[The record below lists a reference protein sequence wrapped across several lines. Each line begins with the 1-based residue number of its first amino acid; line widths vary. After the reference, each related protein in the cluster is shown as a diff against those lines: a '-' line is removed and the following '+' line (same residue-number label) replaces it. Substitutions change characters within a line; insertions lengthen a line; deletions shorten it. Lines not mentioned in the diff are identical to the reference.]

1 MIQTTNLAL
10 PLLAAAQA
18 QKHVTHNEAL
28 AMLDALAQIAVKARG
43 WTDAPAEPA
52 PGDRYIVGSD
62 ATGAFSGQDGAV
74 AWFDAGV
81 WRFLPPQAGWLA
93 FVEDEESVVFCDGAS
108 WRGIE
113 EILGFPN
120 VFAALGI
127 GTAPDSNNLLAAK
140 LNSALFAALTDGEGG
155 SGDLRMVLNK
165 EAAGNVLSFL
175 FQAGWSARAEFGLL
189 GNDDFGLKVSPD
201 GSGWHDAFLVDR
213 NDGSVSFPKGAQRV
227 EVAVFTESGSW
238 AKPDWAR
245 LVVVEAIGGGGGGG
259 AGACG
264 DDTLD
269 RFGGGGGAAG
279 GVSRLTLL
287 ASEIGGT
294 LTITLGAAGT
304 GAAGI
309 FSSVAA
315 DGADGGKG
323 GDSQVLDGSTILVVA
338 EGGEP
343 GRGGGSSAQPLARGG
358 LGHQQFGNGGGAGNA
373 GDGGI
378 GAYGPCGEGA
388 GGGGGGGGITTSEA
402 RGSGGDGGY
411 GFAVGGA
418 SRRAPGGG
426 GASAGNGGG
435 GGWGKSWLRGAGG
448 GGGGGGGGGESANG
462 GSGGA
467 GGGPGGGGGGGAGT
481 RADTTQGSGGNG
493 APGEVRI
500 IVCG

>member
-18 QKHVTHNEAL
+18 QKHVTHNEAI

-43 WTDAPAEPA
+43 WTDAPADPA
-52 PGDRYIVGSD
+52 IGDRYIVGSD
-62 ATGAFSGQDGAV
+62 ATGAFARQEDAV

-81 WRFLPPQAGWLA
+81 WRFLVPQAGWLA
-93 FVEDEESVVFCDGAS
+93 FVEDVGSFVLFDGAA
-108 WRGIE
+108 WRAIE
-113 EILGFPN
+113 EIISFPN
-120 VFAALGI
+120 EVAGLGI
-127 GTAPDSNNLLAAK
+127 GTAPDSHNLLAAK
-140 LNSALFAALTDGEGG
+140 LNSALFAALTDDEGG

-165 EAAGNVLSFL
+165 EAAGNVLAFL

-201 GSGWHDAFLVDR
+201 GSAWHDAFFVDR
-213 NDGSVSFPKGAQRV
+213 SDGSVSFPKGAQRA

-238 AKPDWAR
+238 TKPDWAR
-245 LVVVEAIGGGGGGG
+245 IVVVEAIGGGGGGG
-259 AGACG
+259 SGACG

-269 RFGGGGGAAG
+269 RYGGGGGAAG

-294 LTITLGAAGT
+294 LTISVGAAGE
-304 GAAGI
+304 GAAGV

-315 DGADGGKG
+315 EGANGAKG
-323 GDSQVLDGSTILVVA
+323 GDTKVTDGSTVLVVA
-338 EGGEP
+338 EGGDG
-343 GRGGGSSAQPLARGG
+343 GRAGGTAARASARGG
-358 LGHQQFGNGGGAGNA
+358 LGHQQFGNEGGAGRA
-373 GDGGI
+373 GDGDL

-388 GGGGGGGGITTSEA
+388 GGGGGGGGIATSDA
-402 RGSGGDGGY
+402 RGIGGDGGY
-411 GFAVGGA
+411 GFAVGGT

-435 GGWGKSWLRGAGG
+435 GGWGKSWQRGAGG
-448 GGGGGGGGGESANG
+448 GGGGGGGGSASANG
-462 GSGGA
+462 GNGGP

-481 RADTTQGSGGNG
+481 RANTTQGSGGDG